1 MKRRAIYYFV
11 ASLGLASSCWIYLS
25 LEPNHH
31 FQGSELPVLSTPNI
45 QPISSSPQPDQPDV
59 TKSVQL
65 EPIATAAT
73 TVANAVT
80 GNDKQEDKHVSFN
93 VLILGTD
100 AIGNEDS
107 RSDVIIVAHVMPNEK
122 KVAIV
127 SIPRDSR
134 VAVDNVGYTK
144 INHAHIVGELRG
156 GNKEG
161 TQLVL
166 QTVSSF
172 LNIPIN
178 YYIKTNFRGFI
189 NMIDE
194 IGGIDIEIVE
204 DIFLGESSILLHQGM
219 QHIDGATTLSL
230 VRERHSLQNGDFG
243 RQFNQS
249 QVLKEIAVKLLQ
261 PKQIPKLPKLLSL
274 VKKDISDTNFSDG
287 DLISLAWL
295 LNGVKASDFNYIQI
309 PGQSSLEMDPLV
321 KSNVWYW
328 IPDMN
333 EVKKISQDYFQSE

>member
-25 LEPNHH
+25 FEPNHH
-31 FQGSELPVLSTPNI
+31 FQGSELPVLSTPNY
-45 QPISSSPQPDQPDV
+45 QAISSYPINQSNQPAQLNDD
-59 TKSVQL
+59 TKIVQS
-65 EPIATAAT
+65 EPTAAT
-73 TVANAVT
+73 IKV
-80 GNDKQEDKHVSFN
+80 DKAEKYSSFN

-144 INHAHIVGELRG
+144 INHAHIVGELHG

-178 YYIKTNFRGFI
+178 YYVKTNFRGFI

-194 IGGIDIEIVE
+194 IGGIDIEVME
-204 DIFLGESSILLHQGM
+204 DIYLGESSLLLHQGM

-261 PKQIPKLPKLLSL
+261 PKQLPKLPKLLSL

-287 DLISLAWL
+287 DLLSLAWL
-295 LNGVKASDFNYIQI
+295 LNGVKASDFSYIQI
-309 PGQSSLEMDPLV
+309 PGHSSLEMDPLV
-321 KSNVWYW
+321 KNNVWYW
-328 IPDMN
+328 IPDMD
-333 EVKKISQDYFQSE
+333 EVKKITQDYFQRE